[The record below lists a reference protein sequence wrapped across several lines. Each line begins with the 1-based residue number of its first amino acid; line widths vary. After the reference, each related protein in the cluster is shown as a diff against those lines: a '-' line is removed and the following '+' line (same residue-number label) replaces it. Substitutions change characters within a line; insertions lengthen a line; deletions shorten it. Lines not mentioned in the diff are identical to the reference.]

1 VKPAVEG
8 AGAMKT
14 DSTVERASTAEP
26 ASATESATA
35 AKPATAVK
43 ATTTTVK
50 SAASAVKAPA
60 TVATTLRESRLNAAK
75 NQKRGDYKKNLQE
88 GFFHFSSSDQ
98 ATCAS
103 RATRDCL
110 CRRKL
115 LYRTFSGR
123 QSNISNSIL
132 HPDSAGIE
140 FLRRLKTESSANPST
155 TENLEG

>member
-14 DSTVERASTAEP
+14 ASTVEPACIAEP
-26 ASATESATA
+26 ASATEIAPA
-35 AKPATAVK
+35 AKPATTVK

-50 SAASAVKAPA
+50 ASTTAMKSAASAVKASA
-60 TVATTLRESRLNAAK
+60 TVATTLRESGLTAAK
-75 NQKRGDYKKNLQE
+75 NQERGDCKENLQE

-110 CRRKL
+110 
-115 LYRTFSGR
+115 
-123 QSNISNSIL
+123 
-132 HPDSAGIE
+132 
-140 FLRRLKTESSANPST
+140 
-155 TENLEG
+155 